1 MDKNDKKLL
10 REVIS
15 EYNDENHE
23 EYYDVL
29 RNEIYTYL
37 KALVSFGPKHK
48 ITKEVKEIW
57 NEFKNNYYT
66 ELEYQNL
73 LLKNFELIHYS
84 EALDFLDL
92 LQDYNE
98 ESVRYYYN
106 AFDDIVDAC
115 DTKAEFRANHREKK
129 FKPLESEKQ
138 IQLSYRGLT
147 LSREEIIN
155 FLGYPQEFWNY
166 LKPRM
171 REVDPWVE
179 ENKYFWKTFLRF
191 DENKRLSDM
200 RVCVPGIVN
209 IKTACVNVHE
219 FKHAYDMYNKLG
231 QEVDEE
237 KPEYENDAKKKE
249 KIFCDEYVL
258 KKKI

>member
-10 REVIS
+10 KEVIN
-15 EYNDENHE
+15 EYNDGNNE
-23 EYYDVL
+23 EYVDVL
-29 RNEIYTYL
+29 RKVIYTYL
-37 KALVSFGPKHK
+37 RAFVSFGPNHR

-57 NEFKNNYYT
+57 EEYKSNHNAEYGYQQLLIKNYK
-66 ELEYQNL
+66 LM
-73 LLKNFELIHYS
+73 HYS

-92 LQDYNE
+92 LQDYDE
-98 ESVRYYYN
+98 QSVKYYRESFN
-106 AFDDIVDAC
+106 DIVDAC
-115 DTKAEFRANHREKK
+115 DTKVEFRANHKPKK
-129 FKPLESEKQ
+129 FKALADERQ
-138 IQLSYRGLT
+138 ILLSYRGLT
-147 LSREEIIN
+147 LSREEIID
-155 FLGYPQEFWNY
+155 FLGYPQEFWDY

-179 ENKYFWKTFLRF
+179 ENKYFWKTFLKF
-191 DENKRLSDM
+191 DDNKILCDM

-209 IKTACVNVHE
+209 IQTACVNVHE
-219 FKHAYDMYNKLG
+219 FKHAYDMYKLLG

-237 KPEYENDAKKKE
+237 NPKYEDDARRME